1 MSEILDLITGPL
13 GALGAA
19 AVAALAWLL
28 DRRWQRSKG
37 RSEGRTE
44 AQTEAKVKDYENAV
58 NVRRRAADADGNGM
72 HPDDDT
78 RGYRDD

>member
-1 MSEILDLITGPL
+1 MMDLILGPL

-28 DRRWQRSKG
+28 DRRRQLSKG

-44 AQTEAKVKDYENAV
+44 AQTEAKVKDHE
-58 NVRRRAADADGNGM
+58 RARKIRDAARDADGNGM

-78 RGYRDD
+78 RGHRD

>member
-1 MSEILDLITGPL
+1 MNLIDLILGPL

-28 DRRWQRSKG
+28 DRRRQRIKG
-37 RSEGRTE
+37 RSEGLTE
-44 AQTEAKVKDYENAV
+44 AWREAKVKDHENAADI
-58 NVRRRAADADGNGM
+58 RRRARDADGVR
-72 HPDDDT
+72 PDDDT

>member
-1 MSEILDLITGPL
+1 MMDLITGPL

-28 DRRWQRSKG
+28 DRRRQRSKG
-37 RSEGRTE
+37 RSEGREKADTE
-44 AQTEAKVKDYENAV
+44 ARMRDHENAA
-58 NVRRRAADADGNGM
+58 NIRRRARDADGL

>member
-1 MSEILDLITGPL
+1 MMDLIAGPL

-28 DRRWQRSKG
+28 DRRRQRSKG
-37 RSEGRTE
+37 RSEGREKADTE
-44 AQTEAKVKDYENAV
+44 ARMRDYENADDI
-58 NVRRRAADADGNGM
+58 RRRARDADGV

-78 RGYRDD
+78 RGYRD

>member
-1 MSEILDLITGPL
+1 MMDLIAGPL

-28 DRRWQRSKG
+28 DRRRQRSKG
-37 RSEGRTE
+37 RSEGRTQ
-44 AQTEAKVKDYENAV
+44 AQTEAKVRDYETADDI
-58 NVRRRAADADGNGM
+58 RRRARDADGV

-78 RGYRDD
+78 RGYRDE